1 MTRSEVRVPHRPPI
15 INMAQEQKDNSLKIA
30 AAAVTAT
37 FVVAGLGAIF
47 ARTPF
52 ELVAI
57 VSIEAIILIGTG
69 LILNRTKD

>member
-1 MTRSEVRVPHRPPI
+1 MTRSEVRVPHRPPS
-15 INMAQEQKDNSLKIA
+15 NMAEQKDKSLRIA
-30 AAAVTAT
+30 AAAVSAT

-69 LILNRTKD
+69 IILNRTKD